1 MLSAA
6 ELKGMYVPVVTP
18 FLPNGELDLVS
29 YGTYVKHLLEKDID
43 GLVVGGTTGESPTIS
58 WEEVEALVLA
68 TREAM
73 RSRSVPIVV
82 GTGTNSTA
90 DTVRRTEMA
99 GRIGADAAL
108 VVTPYY
114 SRPSE
119 AGIVEHYR
127 RASRTGVP
135 VIAYEIPARTGVRL
149 SAGTMRTILD
159 LEGVIGLKDSSGS
172 LNLLQELSRADTKPV
187 LCGEDSLLSDM
198 LRQGASGG
206 ISASA
211 NVRTADFIEVCRQAA
226 AGNHAA
232 AERTFD
238 GLRPLIQDL
247 FREPSPAPLKWL
259 LARQSLLADDAVRLP
274 MSPITP
280 ELQARLSRYVAG

>member
-6 ELKGMYVPVVTP
+6 ELKGIYVPVVTP
-18 FLPNGELDLVS
+18 FLSNGELDLVS
-29 YGTYVKHLLEKDID
+29 YRRYVKHLLETDIE

-73 RSRSVPIVV
+73 GSRRVPIVV

-90 DTVRRTEMA
+90 DTVRRTELA

-119 AGIVEHYR
+119 TGILEHYR

-149 SAGTMRTILD
+149 SAETMRTILD

-198 LRQGASGG
+198 LRQGARGG

-211 NVRTADFIEVCRQAA
+211 NVRTADFIEVYRQAA
-226 AGNHAA
+226 AGNHAT

-238 GLRPLIQDL
+238 RLRPLIEDL
-247 FREPSPAPLKWL
+247 FREPNPAPLKWL

-280 ELQARLSRYVAG
+280 VLQTRLSRYLAG